1 MKVSE
6 YHKKGL
12 KNFVEQK
19 PEGYELLGSAKE
31 GVHRVE
37 FYIMKNNSEISDAKF
52 SSSKRCKKLMAIAD
66 LVAEKLKNQNVSSIK
81 IDPQGI
87 LDFFKEE
94 KEQDKMRNRLEIVLK
109 AIKR

>member
-1 MKVSE
+1 
-6 YHKKGL
+6 
-12 KNFVEQK
+12 
-19 PEGYELLGSAKE
+19 
-31 GVHRVE
+31 
-37 FYIMKNNSEISDAKF
+37 
-52 SSSKRCKKLMAIAD
+52 MAIAD